1 MGAAGTTG
9 RAAAPF
15 SADVVHAD
23 DGRDGFARHEH
34 IGRRNRNAN
43 LGSLQGLP
51 ASRVG
56 EVLEVMRQLAREG
69 MTMVVVTHEM
79 AFAREVADRVIF
91 IDNGLIQE
99 EGPPKE
105 FFGKPKN
112 PRLRSFL
119 SSVTAA

>member
-1 MGAAGTTG
+1 MGLIQPLALC
-9 RAAAPF
+9 
-15 SADVVHAD
+15 
-23 DGRDGFARHEH
+23 
-34 IGRRNRNAN
+34 RR
-43 LGSLQGLP
+43 LCLQ
-51 ASRVG
+51 STSYIFD
-56 EVLEVMRQLAREG
+56 
-69 MTMVVVTHEM
+69 TMMVVTHEM
-79 AFAREVADRVIF
+79 GFAREVADRVIF